1 MHKISLQDYLNLNP
15 KLKKSSKDN
24 QNKKYNLY
32 EQERQNNIKKCIEK
46 RKKFII
52 NTKNQIQKQPQ
63 NNKTN
68 NTKSNNKSKSLP
80 RNIETEGNIIDK
92 KARRKSTIFDEKNR
106 IIMTDDTYMMRNRSG
121 RKSLITKEDLD
132 KITCLR
138 KEKCFFEQ
146 KAEEKEQY
154 LRRLLK
160 SELILEKRIRKVSE
174 KLNKREKKLIEY
186 FKDKEDGIK
195 FIKNERYQDIIDMH
209 QRKLLFEK
217 IASNY
222 NRKVNLENI
231 KNSQANEKMEELKE
245 QIKDYEKR
253 NQRYKQK
260 ITKMF
265 DMKENEN
272 KLITEAKKTDKD
284 NYAQMKEFEKK
295 ELFEINR
302 FKRENALMNYINRS
316 QNKINGILEKNDKRE
331 QKYIQAREEVNK
343 KREEK
348 INLQSLH
355 FEEMRNNVKKNEKKL
370 EKERIKKMEYYE
382 DKDLKDFAVRQEKM
396 KLNEKKRIM
405 NQLDKDERNE
415 MKTKL
420 RKIIRS
426 KKNLDAIEKDE
437 NFIDNF
443 LNN

>member
-1 MHKISLQDYLNLNP
+1 MHKISLQDYLNQNP

-24 QNKKYNLY
+24 QNQKYNLY

-46 RKKFII
+46 RKELIL
-52 NTKNQIQKQPQ
+52 NTKNQIQKEQQ
-63 NNKTN
+63 NNNTK
-68 NTKSNNKSKSLP
+68 NTKSNNKSKSIP
-80 RNIETEGNIIDK
+80 RKNETEGNIIDK
-92 KARRKSTIFDEKNR
+92 TARRKSTIFEEKNR

-138 KEKCFFEQ
+138 KEKCIFEQ

-174 KLNKREKKLIEY
+174 KINKREKKLTEY
-186 FKDKEDGIK
+186 FKDREDGIK

-209 QRKLLFEK
+209 QRKLLYEK

-222 NRKVNLENI
+222 NRKINLSNI
-231 KNSQANEKMEELKE
+231 KNTKANEKMEELKE

-253 NQRYKQK
+253 DQRYKQK
-260 ITKMF
+260 IKKMF
-265 DMKENEN
+265 DIKENEN
-272 KLITEAKKTDKD
+272 KLISEAKKTDKD

-331 QKYIQAREEVNK
+331 QKYIQAIEEVNK
-343 KREEK
+343 KREENR
-348 INLQSLH
+348 NLQSMH

-370 EKERIKKMEYYE
+370 EKARQKKMEYYE

-420 RKIIRS
+420 RKIMRS